1 MQPYC
6 WCFWVRG
13 VIEKSGQTFT
23 EVQVRVCLHEG
34 LIERFCT
41 CIKRFVSIKKILYI
55 CKSLIAVIRN
65 LQLCLCHVQKMTS
78 TIFLI
83 LNESTNQQPYTVTQ
97 SVNCL
102 DQPIRCMITM
112 PGEKNK
118 SFFILFES
126 DTTKLRE
133 ISEIWE
139 FMYSITSIHSF
150 S

>member
-6 WCFWVRG
+6 WCFWARG
-13 VIEKSGQTFT
+13 VIERSGQTFT
-23 EVQVRVCLHEG
+23 EVQVRVCLYEG

-41 CIKRFVSIKKILYI
+41 CNKRFVSIKKILYI
-55 CKSLIAVIRN
+55 RKSLIAVIRN
-65 LQLCLCHVQKMTS
+65 LQLCLCVECHVQIMTS

-112 PGEKNK
+112 PGEKIK
-118 SFFILFES
+118 VSSFYLKVI
-126 DTTKLRE
+126 RQN
-133 ISEIWE
+133 
-139 FMYSITSIHSF
+139 
-150 S
+150 